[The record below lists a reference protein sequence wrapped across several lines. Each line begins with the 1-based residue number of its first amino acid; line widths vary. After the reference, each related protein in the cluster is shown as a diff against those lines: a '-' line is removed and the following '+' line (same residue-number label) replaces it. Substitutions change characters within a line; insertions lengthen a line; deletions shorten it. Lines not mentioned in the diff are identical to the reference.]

1 MKTNKDNFLEINN
14 LFIKFKANNGNDIY
28 AVNHASL
35 KINKGVITR
44 IIGESGS
51 GKSIIAFSIV
61 NLLPKNGQIVAGSIK
76 FNGKELTH
84 LTNKQLEEIR
94 GNEICFIPQNPM
106 SSLDPFNT
114 IKNQIKEVIVK
125 KIN

>member
-14 LFIKFKANNGNDIY
+14 LFIKFKVNNGNDIY
-28 AVNHASL
+28 AVNDASL

-94 GNEICFIPQNPM
+94 GKEICFIPQNPL
-106 SSLDPFNT
+106 SSLDPFYT
-114 IKNQIKEVIVK
+114 IENQIKEVIVK